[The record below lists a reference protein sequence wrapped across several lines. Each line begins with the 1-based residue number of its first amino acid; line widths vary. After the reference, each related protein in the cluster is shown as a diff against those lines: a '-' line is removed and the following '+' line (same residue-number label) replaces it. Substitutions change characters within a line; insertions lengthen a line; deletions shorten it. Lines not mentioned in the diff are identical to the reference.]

1 LAAFN
6 HPNVPPEGCWR
17 RLLNH
22 SAKRASPEA
31 SSTSFQYLLPVPP
44 SSTSFQYLDG
54 VAADAR
60 RLLPVTSILV
70 EGGESLVTEGSGMP
84 EVYGGAAVFLE
95 GE

>member
-1 LAAFN
+1 LATFN

-31 SSTSFQYLLPVPP
+31 SRTSFQD
-44 SSTSFQYLDG
+44 LDG

>member
-1 LAAFN
+1 MLEAPTKPLGEA
-6 HPNVPPEGCWR
+6 R
-17 RLLNH
+17 T
-22 SAKRASPEA
+22 SPEA
-31 SSTSFQYLLPVPP
+31 SRTSFQD
-44 SSTSFQYLDG
+44 LDG